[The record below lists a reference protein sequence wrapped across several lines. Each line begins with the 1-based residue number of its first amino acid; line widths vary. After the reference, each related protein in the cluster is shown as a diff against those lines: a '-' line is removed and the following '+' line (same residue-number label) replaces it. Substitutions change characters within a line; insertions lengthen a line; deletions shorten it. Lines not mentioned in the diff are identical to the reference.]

1 MPKCAFSVHQNKGWK
16 LLYCIF
22 FHKIFLICKNKNSIY
37 RQTSFHVNKRSPT
50 KIVKQANEV
59 PVLDYQA
66 WLTESQIES
75 SVSFIPQCVSWS
87 CHFLLKQCTRESSF
101 FCEQILFT
109 NTTQVYFL
117 LSKQNQV
124 VLTFLF
130 NTLLTP
136 KRGHCIKSKM
146 T

>member
-22 FHKIFLICKNKNSIY
+22 FHKIFLICKNKKSIY

-50 KIVKQANEV
+50 KIVQQANEV

-75 SVSFIPQCVSWS
+75 SVSFIPQCVAWS
-87 CHFLLKQCTRESSF
+87 CHFLLKQCTTESSF
-101 FCEQILFT
+101 FCEQIFLT
-109 NTTQVYFL
+109 NTTQVG
-117 LSKQNQV
+117 